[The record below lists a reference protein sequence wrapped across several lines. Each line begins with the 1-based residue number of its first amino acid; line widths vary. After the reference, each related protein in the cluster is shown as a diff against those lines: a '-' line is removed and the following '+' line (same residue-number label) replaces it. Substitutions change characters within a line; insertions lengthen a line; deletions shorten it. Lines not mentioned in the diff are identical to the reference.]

1 MTQYGTLHDV
11 NKKQLYVN
19 FFQELTFLLIFLL
32 TESTFFLQIG
42 QLESTFFRKLHFP
55 SPPSKILIPATEG
68 LSGVITNHASKH
80 ENMSLCQCK

>member
-42 QLESTFFRKLHFP
+42 QLESTFFRKLHLP
-55 SPPSKILIPATEG
+55 GKNG
-68 LSGVITNHASKH
+68 KNGG
-80 ENMSLCQCK
+80 

>member
-55 SPPSKILIPATEG
+55 EQISERSVMCLSFPEKMEVYVQTIL
-68 LSGVITNHASKH
+68 
-80 ENMSLCQCK
+80 

>member
-55 SPPSKILIPATEG
+55 GIEEDEAFCSEHTPT
-68 LSGVITNHASKH
+68 
-80 ENMSLCQCK
+80 